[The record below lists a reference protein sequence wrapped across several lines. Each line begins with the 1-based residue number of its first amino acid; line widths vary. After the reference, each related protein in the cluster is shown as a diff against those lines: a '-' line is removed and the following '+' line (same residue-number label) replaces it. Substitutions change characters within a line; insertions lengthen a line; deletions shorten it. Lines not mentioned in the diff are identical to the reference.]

1 MYTIE
6 QVERHHS
13 TDDATFHAIIAASC
27 VDWEAAYAEQDT
39 AELAG
44 DAVRD
49 MLIDL
54 VQPDRLVDDGIFRH
68 PVLEVRRGP
77 LAVMGRNHR
86 DGQVLML
93 GDQEKLLHHEVG
105 MTGEKK
111 LDATVSQHRHDVE
124 KFGNRLQ

>member
-13 TDDATFHAIIAASC
+13 TDDATFHAIIAASS

-49 MLIDL
+49 MLLDL
-54 VQPDRLVDDGIFRH
+54 APEPLKQLVSIGLEEVDWEEVFD
-68 PVLEVRRGP
+68 VLFEIQEMEE
-77 LAVMGRNHR
+77 AV
-86 DGQVLML
+86 
-93 GDQEKLLHHEVG
+93 
-105 MTGEKK
+105 
-111 LDATVSQHRHDVE
+111 
-124 KFGNRLQ
+124 